1 MGDIISKLERTID
14 RINILYGLIF
24 PVSLMTIVAVATWV
38 LTPYYFQP
46 GSLPIYL
53 FVIISVMIVF
63 GVHFKHLNNLTKTRL
78 QVMYSYYHFVL
89 MLFCIF
95 VAPYKSPYEALWILL
110 AVGMDLVFKK
120 GWMYITLLLY
130 LITTIESFITTSQ
143 PLTLESYFNSSV
155 YFIGVFSVS
164 YLISL
169 YRSIS
174 DEERHAIS
182 KTSEATNFER
192 QRLLSLINNM
202 GEAVVAT
209 DNKGKVLLYN
219 AATLNLLDTNQSLEG
234 KNIDMIL
241 KLKTRDHK
249 KVKLFDKLSD
259 TSSGITTSDYVH
271 EFAPKDMINIY
282 INAAPV
288 KLGFKENQESGYII
302 LMRDITKEKSLEDER
317 DEFISVISH
326 ELRTPLA
333 IAEGNLGNAIYI
345 TNKNESPRIVSDSLN
360 EAHEQ
365 VIFLAN
371 MINDLAT
378 LSRAERTNVKLELKE
393 IVLTDVIEEIN
404 LNYSRSA
411 KDKNLKLAVTCA
423 SDTKNIVTSELYLKE
438 ILQNFVTNA
447 IKYTAKGTVLI
458 HARSNT
464 KGEAVFSVSD
474 TGIGLSKS
482 DQKRVFEKF
491 FRSEDYRT
499 RESSGTGLG
508 LYVTAKLAHLIHA
521 QITLESELNKGTTFT
536 ITIPTLAD
544 NAT

>member
-1 MGDIISKLERTID
+1 
-14 RINILYGLIF
+14 
-24 PVSLMTIVAVATWV
+24 
-38 LTPYYFQP
+38 
-46 GSLPIYL
+46 
-53 FVIISVMIVF
+53 
-63 GVHFKHLNNLTKTRL
+63 
-78 QVMYSYYHFVL
+78 
-89 MLFCIF
+89 
-95 VAPYKSPYEALWILL
+95 
-110 AVGMDLVFKK
+110 
-120 GWMYITLLLY
+120 
-130 LITTIESFITTSQ
+130 
-143 PLTLESYFNSSV
+143 
-155 YFIGVFSVS
+155 
-164 YLISL
+164 
-169 YRSIS
+169 
-174 DEERHAIS
+174 
-182 KTSEATNFER
+182 
-192 QRLLSLINNM
+192 
-202 GEAVVAT
+202 
-209 DNKGKVLLYN
+209 
-219 AATLNLLDTNQSLEG
+219 
-234 KNIDMIL
+234 
-241 KLKTRDHK
+241 
-249 KVKLFDKLSD
+249 
-259 TSSGITTSDYVH
+259 
-271 EFAPKDMINIY
+271 
-282 INAAPV
+282 
-288 KLGFKENQESGYII
+288 
-302 LMRDITKEKSLEDER
+302 MRDITKEKSLEDER

>member
-1 MGDIISKLERTID
+1 
-14 RINILYGLIF
+14 
-24 PVSLMTIVAVATWV
+24 
-38 LTPYYFQP
+38 
-46 GSLPIYL
+46 
-53 FVIISVMIVF
+53 
-63 GVHFKHLNNLTKTRL
+63 
-78 QVMYSYYHFVL
+78 
-89 MLFCIF
+89 
-95 VAPYKSPYEALWILL
+95 
-110 AVGMDLVFKK
+110 
-120 GWMYITLLLY
+120 
-130 LITTIESFITTSQ
+130 
-143 PLTLESYFNSSV
+143 
-155 YFIGVFSVS
+155 
-164 YLISL
+164 
-169 YRSIS
+169 
-174 DEERHAIS
+174 
-182 KTSEATNFER
+182 
-192 QRLLSLINNM
+192 
-202 GEAVVAT
+202 
-209 DNKGKVLLYN
+209 
-219 AATLNLLDTNQSLEG
+219 LNLLDTNQSLEG
-234 KNIDMIL
+234 KNLDTVL
-241 KLKTRDHK
+241 KLKSRDHK
-249 KVKLFDKLSD
+249 QVKLFDMLED
-259 TSSGITTSDYVH
+259 ANSGITTSDYVH

-360 EAHEQ
+360 EAHDQ
-365 VIFLAN
+365 VIFLSN

-393 IVLTDVIEEIN
+393 IVLSEVIEEID

-447 IKYTAKGTVLI
+447 IKYTAKGTVLV

-464 KGEAVFSVSD
+464 KGEAIFSVSD